1 MSLVQTL
8 QFVSITTGV
17 KIGMNQGVYIS
28 ISYLLPV
35 EQLLQLAVQQLW
47 SMMVQMYLD
56 TLHPTLE
63 VSHTSKG
70 QLRHHQVAS
79 IIISLQ

>member
-1 MSLVQTL
+1 MS
-8 QFVSITTGV
+8 
-17 KIGMNQGVYIS
+17 QGVYIS

-79 IIISLQ
+79 ILLFHYNEVTNSNSIYTPL